1 MASAG
6 NNTPNLSN
14 FQQVQNP
21 QTIAAQVASGGATA
35 TGADMP
41 TAQASNV
48 PAWMSRLAGASAAQN
63 AQGSGTAGAVGNMP
77 TWQKGLA
84 GVVTGSPAFGANAP
98 ALHQLLTSGLQMM
111 QQGQGQGGQMQRP
124 MQRPMG
130 QMAAPPGVPASA
142 SPQMPQSPP
151 MGASP
156 QGGMNPQMLQQLMQ
170 TNPQL
175 AQQLMQQMQQQGG
188 AQGLMGH

>member
-1 MASAG
+1 M
-6 NNTPNLSN
+6 
-14 FQQVQNP
+14 
-21 QTIAAQVASGGATA
+21 SGGSQNSQT
-35 TGADMP
+35 
-41 TAQASNV
+41 
-48 PAWMSRLAGASAAQN
+48 AAQN
-63 AQGSGTAGAVGNMP
+63 AQQSGTAGSVANMP
-77 TWQKGLA
+77 TWQKGLYGA
-84 GVVTGSPAFGANAP
+84 MTGSPAFGANAP
-98 ALHQLLTSGLQMM
+98 AIHQLLTSGMQMM
-111 QQGQGQGGQMQRP
+111 QGQQGQGGQMQRP
-124 MQRPMG
+124 MQRPMGQMG